1 MLIFVFSECL
11 VCIFVR
17 FCVCLDHFSFV
28 LLVVSLDLFFFST
41 EPRDW
46 LGRTS
51 PKLHIFV
58 SKGTLSFAPS
68 CIQITAA
75 TRNVD
80 VISLLPQ
87 VYRPLQQVTQS
98 SNLLEKLCLRRKHR
112 PELHCLVI
120 S

>member
-28 LLVVSLDLFFFST
+28 LLVVSLNLFFFQYRAERLAGKNVSEIT
-41 EPRDW
+41 Y
-46 LGRTS
+46 
-51 PKLHIFV
+51 FV
-58 SKGTLSFAPS
+58 SKGTLSLAPS

-120 S
+120 N